1 MFTGIV
7 QLGRVVETPV
17 VDVAPSLMSLRLR
30 VDVEGL
36 ADGLAVG
43 ESVAVNG
50 VCLTVVSVRGTVASF
65 DLAPETVRVT
75 TLGHCSMGERVNV
88 ERALLAGSPMG
99 GHMVSGHVDALATLQ
114 SIEDVPGAKIH
125 TYHCTPEHHRVIILR
140 GSVALDGVSL
150 TVMRLNPSAGTFSV
164 SLIPHTLENTTLGLI
179 KAGDKVNLE
188 TDMIGKH
195 VAAYLER
202 MRG

>member
-7 QLGRVVETPV
+7 ELGRVVEVPV
-17 VDVAPSLMSLRLR
+17 VDVAPTLMSLRLR
-30 VDVEGL
+30 VDVAGLAEGL
-36 ADGLAVG
+36 GVG

-75 TLGHCSMGERVNV
+75 TLGHCKMGEPVNV
-88 ERALLAGSPMG
+88 ERALRAGSPMG

-114 SIEDVPGAKIH
+114 AIEEESGARIH
-125 TYHCTPEHHRVIILR
+125 TYHCPPEHHRVIILR

-150 TVMRLNPSAGTFSV
+150 TVMRLDPATGTFSV
-164 SLIPHTLENTTLGLI
+164 SLIPHTLENTTLGSL
-179 KAGDKVNLE
+179 KAGDRVNLE
-188 TDMIGKH
+188 NDMIGKH
-195 VAAYLER
+195 VAAFMER
-202 MRG
+202 LKA